1 MQTPPKDENDLVLF
15 TVADKANP
23 YNFPSW
29 RKWMIV
35 LIVGLNTLW
44 AMMLSTIVVPATT
57 RYREEFGIK
66 EITSKVPIMTYLLGY
81 SLGPVLIIPISEDY
95 GRKPIGIAS
104 LLILYIF
111 NIPQGLAQNVETLAV
126 TRFIAGIFASPILNY
141 VCLVPDLWRGGD
153 KAGLWG
159 VNFWAFMAESVVLGG
174 IIGDYIVDRYDWRL
188 AIWIPMAVGGFLLI
202 LFAVLVPE
210 TRPAPILTKRT
221 KEIRKHHNPNAW
233 TIYETKR
240 SWEAIF
246 KETLLRPPVMFFT
259 EYVGINYGLIYL
271 LIESMPL
278 VYAEMGVDAPNSS
291 LFYFA
296 MEVGFVLALL
306 CYHLQLKAQ
315 AWATR
320 RSGED
325 KPEYKLFWGM
335 LSAFVFPVSMY
346 WYGGTG
352 QPDYSVKSLS
362 AGKRTTLTFTRTQV
376 VSDYTID
383 SYQMLASSAVTGQSF
398 CREILAATCALVTTT
413 FYDWSYGVPGPYHH
427 TYAVAS
433 YILAAIATLCIAIP
447 FVFYA
452 FGPRIRA
459 ASHYSL
465 ELKRLTKEEIEREKW
480 MEERSQAITRE
491 QQHQHDAI
499 ETVQG
504 DREETPAEKDTLE
517 KVAEVP

>member
-1 MQTPPKDENDLVLF
+1 MAPDGGHRAIRIC
-15 TVADKANP
+15 VAH
-23 YNFPSW
+23 
-29 RKWMIV
+29 
-35 LIVGLNTLW
+35 
-44 AMMLSTIVVPATT
+44 TIH
-57 RYREEFGIK
+57 
-66 EITSKVPIMTYLLGY
+66 S
-81 SLGPVLIIPISEDY
+81 
-95 GRKPIGIAS
+95 
-104 LLILYIF
+104 
-111 NIPQGLAQNVETLAV
+111 
-126 TRFIAGIFASPILNY
+126 
-141 VCLVPDLWRGGD
+141 
-153 KAGLWG
+153 
-159 VNFWAFMAESVVLGG
+159 
-174 IIGDYIVDRYDWRL
+174 
-188 AIWIPMAVGGFLLI
+188 
-202 LFAVLVPE
+202 
-210 TRPAPILTKRT
+210 
-221 KEIRKHHNPNAW
+221 
-233 TIYETKR
+233 
-240 SWEAIF
+240 
-246 KETLLRPPVMFFT
+246 
-259 EYVGINYGLIYL
+259 
-271 LIESMPL
+271 
-278 VYAEMGVDAPNSS
+278 
-291 LFYFA
+291 
-296 MEVGFVLALL
+296 
-306 CYHLQLKAQ
+306 
-315 AWATR
+315 
-320 RSGED
+320 
-325 KPEYKLFWGM
+325 
-335 LSAFVFPVSMY
+335 
-346 WYGGTG
+346 
-352 QPDYSVKSLS
+352 KSLS